1 MNPISDKPAFAA
13 MLNTACKSIGKPIF
27 DSDVL
32 ELNFSLL
39 SEFTIEQ
46 VQAGLYK
53 ALDRPDIDF
62 GITVTKIKAEMGVK
76 KHRELEWQDIIRH
89 ARKIECPMGVLARMF
104 IKSHELNNNPD
115 HHLKGAAM
123 AFLDKLPELQAKADR
138 GEYTEH
144 ELCRMY
150 AHNIKVSQTP
160 FMPGYCVPSNLELIG
175 ETWGRA
181 KLTHEFA
188 SIKNDKDAL
197 LLESRPINDEMIAES
212 KAKISE
218 ALSMISMDEPK
229 RSSADI
235 HADQVDKLN
244 NLVEGIE

>member
-1 MNPISDKPAFAA
+1 MDKQDELAFKK
-13 MLNTACKSIGKPIF
+13 MMNTACDAIGKPLF
-27 DSDVL
+27 DANALKLYFTVL
-32 ELNFSLL
+32 TPYSVFN
-39 SEFTIEQ
+39 
-46 VQAGLYK
+46 VQQ
-53 ALDRPDIDF
+53 ALFKCMTDPQISF
-62 GITVTKIKAEMGVK
+62 GITPALITKHLGVK
-76 KHRELEWQDIIRH
+76 QQRELEWQDIIRH

-115 HHLKGAAM
+115 HHLKGAAL

-160 FMPGYCVPSNLELIG
+160 FMPGYCVPSNLSLIG
-175 ETWGRA
+175 ETWAIA

-212 KAKISE
+212 KSKISE

-229 RSSADI
+229 QSSAEK
-235 HADQVDKLN
+235 HADELEELDKLLN
-244 NLVEGIE
+244 WGE